1 MTNASEQLTAIETQR
16 AIVERERAAAQQ
28 AELDRQTRE
37 NEQRKRLFMAEKEL
51 ARLDAMHR
59 RTAVELA
66 VNDAKKERTDELAAI
81 ERMNAAAAPLI
92 EAIAE
97 WLDTAAAPAQVNY
110 ERTIR
115 ATDNALAAALDVY
128 YAETPW
134 HDEDTFEGQRAR
146 EQYNAGR
153 MSVLGK
159 TGEQLPAPLPIWAA
173 LAELAAR
180 ETDDTRKRAVQALY
194 AAFTGEY
201 FTPGHDYDAQ
211 AAAQNTERQRRARF
225 VRQPGR

>member
-1 MTNASEQLTAIETQR
+1 MTTAADTLTAIEKQR
-16 AIVERERAAAQQ
+16 ALVERERAAAQQ
-28 AELDRQTRE
+28 AELDRQERE
-37 NEQRKRLFMAEKEL
+37 NEQRKRLFMAETEL

-66 VNDAKKERTDELAAI
+66 LSDALKERTDALTAI
-81 ERMNAAAAPLI
+81 ERMNAAAGPLI
-92 EAIAE
+92 EAIVE
-97 WLDTAAAPAQVNY
+97 WFDTAAAPAQVNY

-134 HDEDTFEGQRAR
+134 NDEQTFEGQRAR

-153 MSVLGK
+153 LSVLGK
-159 TGEQLPAPLPIWAA
+159 TGQQLPAPLPVWAA

-180 ETDDTRKRAVQALY
+180 QTDDTRKRAAQAIY